1 MTEGLALSLAAPPI
15 RKLADTTARPAWSVM
30 IPSYNCADYLRRTL
44 SSVLDQALPP
54 SQMQIE
60 VVDDCSTDD
69 EPDRVVA
76 ELGSG
81 RVSFHRHPAN
91 VGAIA
96 NFNSCIERSTGHLV
110 HILHGDDYV
119 LPDFYA
125 AVSGAFERW
134 PDVAG
139 VFTRCF
145 VVDEN
150 DELEFLSSRLKDLEG
165 GPSRDGRSLY
175 YDNLIRTPGAVVRR
189 SFYEQFG
196 GFIPGLIHTADW
208 EMWLRVVVQGSAT
221 AINQPL
227 AVYREFPGSHTGRLV
242 SSGENVRDW
251 LRMAEVCAPNLPGF
265 DLRRFR
271 AAAAEVAN
279 RQSELLREA
288 GDVAG
293 QRANR
298 RLWRKTAPPSERARQ
313 FVGRTG
319 DEIRGLLATLRGNLR
334 R

>member
-1 MTEGLALSLAAPPI
+1 LSLAAPPI
-15 RKLADTTARPAWSVM
+15 RKLANTKDRPTWSVM
-30 IPSYNCADYLRRTL
+30 IPSYNCANYLRRTL
-44 SSVLDQALPP
+44 TSVLDQALPP
-54 SQMQIE
+54 AQMQIE

-69 EPDRVVA
+69 EPDRVVS
-76 ELGSG
+76 ELASG

-110 HILHGDDYV
+110 QILHGDDYV

-125 AVSGAFERW
+125 TVSDAFERW
-134 PDVAG
+134 QDVAG
-139 VFTRCF
+139 VFTRCL

-165 GPSRDGRSLY
+165 EPSRDGRSLY

-196 GFIPGLIHTADW
+196 GFIPSLIHTADW
-208 EMWLRVVVQGSAT
+208 EMWLRVVVQGSAV

-227 AVYREFPGSHTGRLV
+227 AAYREFPGSHTGQLV
-242 SSGENVRDW
+242 STGENVRDW
-251 LRMAEVCAPNLPGF
+251 LRMAEACAPSLPGF
-265 DLRRFR
+265 DMHQFR
-271 AAAAEVAN
+271 AAAAVVAN
-279 RQSELLREA
+279 RQSEMLRQA

-298 RLWRKTAPPSERARQ
+298 KLWRQTAPPSERARR
-313 FVGRTG
+313 FVGRSG
-319 DEIRGLLATLRGNLR
+319 DEIRGLLATWWGNLR